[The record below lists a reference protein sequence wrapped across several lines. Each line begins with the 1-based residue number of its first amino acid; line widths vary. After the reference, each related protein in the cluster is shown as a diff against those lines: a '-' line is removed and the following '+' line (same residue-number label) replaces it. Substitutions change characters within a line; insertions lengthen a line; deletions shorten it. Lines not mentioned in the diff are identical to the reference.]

1 MRNLSA
7 RERLMLSLVGAAVV
21 AVLFYLFVYTPQTQR
36 GEELSRRLQ
45 QQETELARLQR
56 LAETREQKER
66 EFQALSDRIRLIEAK
81 LPPEREIPNL
91 IRQLQAAASDV
102 GVKLMLLRPGA
113 LQAGPSGP
121 APAAQ
126 PGQPPRPAGQPAPSG
141 EPRYRLFRLD
151 LNFEG
156 TYADM
161 MALLARLED
170 FPRFMVLKQ
179 ISMSPTEAPR
189 LRITIAA
196 ETYVLPREATPGQ

>member
-91 IRQLQAAASDV
+91 IRQLQAAASEV
-102 GVKLMLLRPGA
+102 GVKLMLLRP
-113 LQAGPSGP
+113 
-121 APAAQ
+121 
-126 PGQPPRPAGQPAPSG
+126 
-141 EPRYRLFRLD
+141 
-151 LNFEG
+151 
-156 TYADM
+156 
-161 MALLARLED
+161 
-170 FPRFMVLKQ
+170 
-179 ISMSPTEAPR
+179 
-189 LRITIAA
+189 
-196 ETYVLPREATPGQ
+196 

>member
-1 MRNLSA
+1 MRSLSA
-7 RERLMLSLVGAAVV
+7 RERLMISLVVSIGV
-21 AVLFYLFVYTPQTQR
+21 AVLFYLFVLTPQNQR
-36 GEELSRRLQ
+36 ADELTRRLQ
-45 QQETELARLQR
+45 QQQAQLDRLKNLA
-56 LAETREQKER
+56 ATREQKER
-66 EFQALSDRIRLIEAK
+66 EYQALADRIRLVEAK
-81 LPPEREIPNL
+81 LPPEREIPDL
-91 IRQLQAAASDV
+91 IRALQAAASDV

-113 LQAGPSGP
+113 LQAGPAG
-121 APAAQ
+121 APPAQ
-126 PGQPPRPAGQPAPSG
+126 PAQRPAGQPAPAA

-196 ETYVLPREATPGQ
+196 ETYVLPREALPGQ